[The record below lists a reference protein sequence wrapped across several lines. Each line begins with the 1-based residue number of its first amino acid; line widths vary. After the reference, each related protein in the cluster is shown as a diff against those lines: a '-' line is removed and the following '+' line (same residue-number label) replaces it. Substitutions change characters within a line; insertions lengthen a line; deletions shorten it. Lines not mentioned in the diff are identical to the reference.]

1 MSERVIKHLQAQRD
15 AILERLLTLIRFP
28 SVSTDPAFAEG
39 MRGAREFL
47 LDRLRAAGLPDV
59 RLLEAP
65 GAGIIAFS
73 VMIGVLVWMLYRVL
87 RGAAVVYDVRPLKVY
102 GYAIGGIALLLLV
115 LVVSSGEAG
124 ATLSYLQEGIRG
136 LYSGG

>member
-1 MSERVIKHLQAQRD
+1 
-15 AILERLLTLIRFP
+15 
-28 SVSTDPAFAEG
+28 
-39 MRGAREFL
+39 
-47 LDRLRAAGLPDV
+47 
-59 RLLEAP
+59 
-65 GAGIIAFS
+65 
-73 VMIGVLVWMLYRVL
+73 MIGVLVWMLYRVL